1 MHSDSALPQL
11 TTLVTLF
18 FLLIALISPM
28 TVAAQEGAPWETLQ
42 PSAIQIAVAKVV
54 DQYGAEIMKLPGVW
68 EVGDHAENDGTVTVR
83 VMADAIT
90 PELISAIP
98 PVLGGFPVV
107 LGEGPRPIELGSA
120 SSCPVV
126 AKPASKKDDSHSHP

>member
-1 MHSDSALPQL
+1 MI
-11 TTLVTLF
+11 TTLVILS

-28 TVAAQEGAPWETLQ
+28 TVAAQESAPQETLQ
-42 PSAIQIAVAKVV
+42 PSATQPAVAKVI
-54 DQYGAEIMKLPGVW
+54 DQHSAEIMKLPGVW
-68 EVGDHAENDGTVTVR
+68 EVADWAEPDGTVAIR
-83 VMADAIT
+83 VMADKIT

-107 LGEGPRPIELGSA
+107 LGEGPRPVELGSA

-126 AKPASKKDDSHSHP
+126 AKPVSKKDDSHSHP

>member
-1 MHSDSALPQL
+1 MI

-18 FLLIALISPM
+18 FLLIVLISPM
-28 TVAAQEGAPWETLQ
+28 NVAAQEGAPWETLQ

-90 PELISAIP
+90 PELIISIP
-98 PVLGGFPVV
+98 PVLGWFPVV

>member
-1 MHSDSALPQL
+1 MI
-11 TTLVTLF
+11 TTLVTLS
-18 FLLIALISPM
+18 FLVIALISPM
-28 TVAAQEGAPWETLQ
+28 TVAAQESAPQETLQ

-54 DQYGAEIMKLPGVW
+54 DQYSAEIMKLPGVW
-68 EVGDHAENDGTVTVR
+68 EVADWADPNDRTVTIR
-83 VMADAIT
+83 VMADKIT

-120 SSCPVV
+120 SCCPVV